1 MTAAAAAVNALT
13 RLGPRLR
20 VWLATAPWRDRTQ
33 VPRLGLLALSCYMA
47 PRTLFDAAT
56 RYQQDAVISYWT
68 FRIGPDLY
76 SKPAF
81 AYAAHE
87 YPPIFAQLVAPVIAL
102 PWEAFVLLWLVLQLG
117 ILLWLVG
124 PRWLGLVLMLSP
136 IQEAIWSGNLTFIYA
151 GVAVLALRYPAAWV
165 IPLVTKVTP
174 GVGIIWYAVR
184 REWRHLAIVVGLTG
198 ALVAISLV
206 TVPDTWAAWF
216 DWVRANGSAVG
227 PQGLVNAV
235 PLPLWLRLAGCAA
248 IVTWGALRNQPWVLI
263 VPLWLAQ
270 PTAWWTDLVMLATP
284 LTPWLRRQG

>member
-1 MTAAAAAVNALT
+1 
-13 RLGPRLR
+13 
-20 VWLATAPWRDRTQ
+20 
-33 VPRLGLLALSCYMA
+33 
-47 PRTLFDAAT
+47 
-56 RYQQDAVISYWT
+56 
-68 FRIGPDLY
+68 
-76 SKPAF
+76 PAF

-87 YPPIFAQLVAPVIAL
+87 YPPVFAQLISPFTTL
-102 PWEAFVLLWLVLQLG
+102 PWESFVLLWLVVQLG

-151 GVAVLALRYPAAWV
+151 GVAVLAIRYPAVWL
-165 IPLVTKVTP
+165 IPLVSKVTP
-174 GVGIIWYAVR
+174 GIGILWYAVR
-184 REWRHLAIVVGLTG
+184 REWRQLAIVVGLTG
-198 ALVAISLV
+198 AVVAISLV

-216 DWVRANGSAVG
+216 DWVRANGSAAG

-235 PLPLWLRLAGCAA
+235 PVPLWLRLAGAAA
-248 IVTWGALRNQPWVLI
+248 IVTWGALRNQPWVLV